1 MNEAG
6 IISAPA
12 GPLPLGQLRTVFRDL
27 LVGFRQAVNAA
38 GQHTATFRIGGQQ
51 VQLRS
56 AGTAPLA
63 VFGAALEHLRLPA
76 PARADVAICV
86 FAGGAAGDFPALPPP
101 GVYVALRSGLQMTVT
116 AQPAAVT
123 AYDPRV
129 RLGIA
134 WLAGD
139 PWAHARAY
147 ATPLREM
154 LAAAMRPQ
162 GLMGL
167 HAAAVGNEHGGA
179 LLAGA
184 GGAGKST
191 TAVACAL
198 AGMHFAGEDFCL
210 VQSAPGP
217 EAAPVAF
224 SLYSSAKLVPSSL
237 AWLQPPAAAAT
248 GRSVDGKHVYLL
260 PRAPGLQV
268 VEQLP
273 LRAVI
278 VLQITGAG
286 PSRLCG
292 TTPVAAINA
301 LAPTSVRL
309 MGLPA
314 QAAAAVFHSAA
325 ALVRQVRCYRL
336 ELGADV
342 LATPALVAAAIRG
355 EAPHAC

>member
-1 MNEAG
+1 MTGAG
-6 IISAPA
+6 IASTPA
-12 GPLPLGQLRTVFRDL
+12 GPLPLGQLRAVFRDL
-27 LVGFRQAVNAA
+27 LVGYRQAVSAF
-38 GQHTATFRIGGQQ
+38 GQHEATFRIGGQQ
-51 VQLRS
+51 VQMRS
-56 AGTAPLA
+56 AGAAPLA
-63 VFGAALEHLRLPA
+63 VLEAALEHLRRPA
-76 PARADVAICV
+76 STPADVAICV
-86 FAGGAAGDFPALPPP
+86 FAGGPAHAFSALPPP

-129 RLGIA
+129 RLGIV

-139 PWAHARAY
+139 PWAHVRAY
-147 ATPLREM
+147 AAPLREV

-179 LLAGA
+179 LLAG
-184 GGAGKST
+184 
-191 TAVACAL
+191 
-198 AGMHFAGEDFCL
+198 MHFAGEDFCL
-210 VQSAPGP
+210 VRSAPGP
-217 EAAPVAF
+217 ESAPLAF
-224 SLYSSAKLVPSSL
+224 SLYGSAKLAPSSL
-237 AWLQPPAAAAT
+237 AWLQPPFAAAT
-248 GRSVDGKHVYLL
+248 GRSIDGKLVYLL
-260 PRAPGLQV
+260 HRAPGLQV

-273 LRAVI
+273 LRAVL

-286 PSRLCG
+286 PSRLCA

-325 ALVRQVRCYRL
+325 TLVRQVRCYRL

-342 LATPALVAAAIRG
+342 MATPALVAAAIRG
-355 EAPHAC
+355 EAAHAC

>member
-1 MNEAG
+1 MTGVG
-6 IISAPA
+6 IASPPA
-12 GPLPLGQLRTVFRDL
+12 GPLPLSQLRAVFRDL
-27 LVGFRQAVNAA
+27 LVGFRQAVSAA
-38 GQHTATFRIGGQQ
+38 GEHTATFRIGGQR
-51 VQLRS
+51 VQMRS
-56 AGTAPLA
+56 AGAAPLA
-63 VFGAALEHLRLPA
+63 VLGAALEHLHVPDAA
-76 PARADVAICV
+76 PADVAICA
-86 FAGGAAGDFPALPPP
+86 FAGGAAHAFPALPPP

-129 RLGIA
+129 RLGVA

-139 PWAHARAY
+139 PWAHVRAY
-147 ATPLREM
+147 ATPLREV
-154 LAAAMRPQ
+154 LAAAMRPH

-191 TAVACAL
+191 TALACAL

-210 VQSAPGP
+210 VRSAPGP
-217 EAAPVAF
+217 EDAPVAF
-224 SLYSSAKLVPSSL
+224 SLYASAKLAPGSL
-237 AWLQPPAAAAT
+237 AWLQPPAAADT
-248 GRSVDGKHVYLL
+248 GRCVDGKRVYLL
-260 PRAPGLQV
+260 QRAPGLQV

-273 LRAVI
+273 LRAVL

-286 PSRLCG
+286 PSRLCA

-325 ALVRQVRCYRL
+325 ALVRQVRCRRL
-336 ELGADV
+336 ELGAD
-342 LATPALVAAAIRG
+342 LAALPDLVDRAIRG
-355 EAPHAC
+355 ESVDG